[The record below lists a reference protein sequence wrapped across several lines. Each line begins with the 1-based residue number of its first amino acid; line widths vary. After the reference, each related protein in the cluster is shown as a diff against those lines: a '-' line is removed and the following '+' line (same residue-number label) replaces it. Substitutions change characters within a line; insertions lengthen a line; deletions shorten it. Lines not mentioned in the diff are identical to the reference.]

1 MNVFELAE
9 GKGYPQTKF
18 NKLDFL
24 QKNVCYHKLCDLQA
38 WLRTEHQNF
47 STIIPFVLEDG
58 DLTYEYTNY
67 LLGAFD
73 MVDHDDG
80 PFYSYMEAME
90 ASCIEA
96 LNLIK

>member
-1 MNVFELAE
+1 MNVFELAWD
-9 GKGYPQTKF
+9 KGFPQDQWKEL
-18 NKLDFL
+18 KSL
-24 QKNVCYHKLCDLQA
+24 QINAHYHKLCELQA

-47 STIIPFVLEDG
+47 STIIPFILEDG

-73 MVDHDDG
+73 EIDHNDG
-80 PFYSYMEAME
+80 PFYTYMEAME